1 MKNSLKI
8 VAGILVGATAGAVAG
23 LLLAPES
30 GKKTRKKLANES
42 DKIKGLVKD
51 TVDEKIKEAQ
61 STYKNIEERF
71 ISNGKEVA
79 ENVKSK
85 A

>member
-1 MKNSLKI
+1 MKDSLKI

-42 DKIKGLVKD
+42 DKIKGFVKD
-51 TVDEKIKEAQ
+51 TVDEKFKEAQ
-61 STYKNIEERF
+61 SAYKNIEEKF
-71 ISNGKEVA
+71 VSNGKEVI